1 MNRFEFKKIMKT
13 IELPGAIKIYIEH
26 NGKKEKAHLWE
37 NLIIHFGGTDYAV
50 VHGKIPLKV
59 AKTIS
64 EKYPDNHYGIR
75 VDGDRNDLKPA
86 DRALDYKYQTAA
98 EELGDEWGEGNLS
111 RDEFHLKLGAAR
123 NELEGRPIDNK
134 YIECY
139 HIDTKEGLLIFLTE
153 MKDYFSRKNNLPE
166 TEVEKY
172 DELLATVTSEI
183 LSDVNPSISA
193 SEWMKT
199 FDDENK
205 EIYNATASRYDES
218 QYGRT
223 LTKAI
228 KDFDEAVNP
237 FSRKDIKTKEPSDYL
252 KNVTITAYV
261 DKSKKGCCDLTMA
274 IETGKEA
281 TYSREADGFSFE
293 LQYKT
298 VEGNNLRIR
307 HYFSTPDRNA
317 SWPGEVVSVCIYD
330 DKFKK
335 ITDIKLNISQE
346 EVTINSDKPVAS
358 DLKISNFIMECLE
371 EASEYALQ
379 ITGSVVKE
387 GQVLVKKKIIDSEE

>member
-1 MNRFEFKKIMKT
+1 MNRFEFNKIMET
-13 IELPGAIKIYIEH
+13 IGLPDAIMGSREY
-26 NGKKEKAHLWE
+26 NGKRERAYLWQD
-37 NLIIHFGGTDYAV
+37 LIIHFGGTDYAV
-50 VHGKIPLKV
+50 VHGKNLLEF
-59 AKTIS
+59 AKTIY

-75 VDGDRNDLKPA
+75 VNGGSNDLNPA
-86 DRALDYKYQTAA
+86 DWAVDHKYQEYAQK
-98 EELGDEWGEGNLS
+98 LGNERAKGNLS
-111 RDEFHLKLGAAR
+111 NAEYRLKLKAAR

-134 YIECY
+134 YIKDY

-153 MKDYFSRKNNLPE
+153 MKDYFLRKNNLPE

-183 LSDVNPSISA
+183 LSDVNPRISA
-193 SEWMKT
+193 SEWMQT

-205 EIYNATASRYDES
+205 EIYNATISRYNENQCDRAFIE
-218 QYGRT
+218 
-223 LTKAI
+223 AI

-261 DKSKKGCCDLTMA
+261 DKSKKGCCDLTIKD
-274 IETGKEA
+274 IETGNEA
-281 TYSREADGFSFE
+281 TYLRKADGFFFG

-298 VEGNNLRIR
+298 VEGNNLSIK
-307 HYFSTPDRNA
+307 HYFLTPDRNA

-330 DKFKK
+330 DKFNK
-335 ITDIKLNISQE
+335 ITNIKINISQE

-358 DLKISNFIMECLE
+358 DLKISNFIKECLE

-379 ITGSVVKE
+379 ITGSMVKE
-387 GQVLVKKKIIDSEE
+387 GQVLVKKEDN

>member
-1 MNRFEFKKIMKT
+1 MNRFEFNKIMET
-13 IELPGAIKIYIEH
+13 IGLPDAIMGSREY
-26 NGKKEKAHLWE
+26 NGKRERAYLWQD
-37 NLIIHFGGTDYAV
+37 LIIHFGGTYYAV
-50 VHGKIPLKV
+50 VHGKIPLEV
-59 AKTIS
+59 AKTIY
-64 EKYPDNHYGIR
+64 EKYPENHYGIR
-75 VDGDRNDLKPA
+75 VDGGCDDLNPA
-86 DRALDYKYQTAA
+86 DWAVDHKYQEYAQK
-98 EELGDEWGEGNLS
+98 LGNERAKGNLS
-111 RDEFHLKLGAAR
+111 NAEYRLKLKAAR

-134 YIECY
+134 YIKDY

-153 MKDYFSRKNNLPE
+153 MKDYFLRKNNLPE

-183 LSDVNPSISA
+183 LSDVNPRISA
-193 SEWMKT
+193 SEWMQT

-205 EIYNATASRYDES
+205 EIYNATISRYNENQCDRAFIE
-218 QYGRT
+218 
-223 LTKAI
+223 AI

-261 DKSKKGCCDLTMA
+261 DKSKKGCCDLTIKD
-274 IETGKEA
+274 IETGNEA
-281 TYSREADGFSFE
+281 TYLRKADGFFFG

-298 VEGNNLRIR
+298 VEGNNLSIK
-307 HYFSTPDRNA
+307 HYFLTPDGNA

-330 DKFKK
+330 DKFNK
-335 ITDIKLNISQE
+335 ITNIKINISQE

-358 DLKISNFIMECLE
+358 DLEISNIIMECLK

-379 ITGSVVKE
+379 ITGSMVKE
-387 GQVLVKKKIIDSEE
+387 GQVLVKKEDN

>member
-1 MNRFEFKKIMKT
+1 MNRLEFNKTMKT
-13 IELPGAIKIYIEH
+13 IELPGAIMISREY
-26 NGKKEKAHLWE
+26 NGKRERAYLWQ
-37 NLIIHFGGTDYAV
+37 NLIIHFGGTYYAV
-50 VHGKIPLKV
+50 VYGKIPLEV
-59 AKTIS
+59 AKTIY
-64 EKYPDNHYGIR
+64 EKYPENHYGIR
-75 VDGDRNDLKPA
+75 VDGGRDDLNPA
-86 DRALDYKYQTAA
+86 DWALDCKYQIAA
-98 EELGDEWGEGNLS
+98 LKLGNEWGEGNLS
-111 RDEFHLKLGAAR
+111 RDEFRLKLKAAR
-123 NELEGRPIDNK
+123 NEFEGRPIDNK

-183 LSDVNPSISA
+183 LSDVNPRISA
-193 SEWMKT
+193 SEWMQT

-205 EIYNATASRYDES
+205 GIYNATASRYNET
-218 QYGRT
+218 QYGRAF
-223 LTKAI
+223 TKAI

-252 KNVTITAYV
+252 KDVTITATTYNHDGV
-261 DKSKKGCCDLTMA
+261 KSKKGCCDLTMA

-358 DLKISNFIMECLE
+358 DLKISNFINSLNTLN
-371 EASEYALQ
+371 S
-379 ITGSVVKE
+379 
-387 GQVLVKKKIIDSEE
+387 